1 MLCGSSSKEFNMGI
15 FHAAVLGIVQGL
27 SEFLPVSSSAHLIII
42 PWFAG
47 WEDPGATFDVALHM
61 GTLAALLAFFWR
73 DWVKIL
79 TEWNKPMLW
88 FIVIASIPGAVFGY
102 KYEKYFDTVF
112 HAPLIIGVF
121 MMVMGAVM
129 GLAEKFGKK
138 LEDMDSMTWGKS
150 LFIGCAQVLALMP
163 GVSRSGI
170 TMTAGVASGF
180 KRESAAKFSFLLAT
194 PITAGAG
201 LLKLMHIVHH
211 GLPKSDVQPF
221 AVGILL
227 SAIVGFLAIKYLL
240 RYLQQHTLYIFVWY
254 RLAMGAAVLAVYYL
268 R

>member
-1 MLCGSSSKEFNMGI
+1 MGI

-211 GLPKSDVQPF
+211 GLPKSERT
-221 AVGILL
+221 AVRGRDTPVGHSRL
-227 SAIVGFLAIKYLL
+227 SRDKVPS
-240 RYLQQHTLYIFVWY
+240 TLPS
-254 RLAMGAAVLAVYYL
+254 AAHALYL
-268 R
+268 RLVQAGYGRSRIGSLLPQIKLN